1 MKILLVDPDVEDSAL
16 IEYSLKQSGY
26 NIRRAISR
34 QSAINSLKTFKPEI
48 VILDF
53 VFGNVQ
59 DTSLMQDMIEKAD
72 EPKPFIM
79 VLTSVND
86 PGVMLESLAN
96 GAHDFMVKPYNFAEF
111 AIRLENMITLRKTL
125 TTNLELNEKIKLQ
138 RDKLG
143 RFFSNE
149 LVARILDGS
158 INTDIGGTVR
168 EASILICDLRNSVGL
183 SEKLSAKKFALFLS
197 DLFAGLGDLISSE
210 GGSIT
215 NFRGDGLLATFGVP
229 SKIKQPALAAVSTA
243 FKIRRH
249 LEFFNQYRPAFIPLP
264 VHMGVGVATGK
275 VFVGNIGSTHRLDY
289 TVLGDAVNL
298 AARLEALTKELK
310 TDILIDN
317 ETNRQI
323 KGEAETEKLQ
333 IDSIRGRSKRIRI
346 FGLKTVYRVE

>member
-59 DTSLMQDMIEKAD
+59 DTSLMKDMIEKAD

-125 TTNLELNEKIKLQ
+125 TTNLELNEKI
-138 RDKLG
+138 
-143 RFFSNE
+143 
-149 LVARILDGS
+149 
-158 INTDIGGTVR
+158 
-168 EASILICDLRNSVGL
+168 LIFDSLRNIL
-183 SEKLSAKKFALFLS
+183 
-197 DLFAGLGDLISSE
+197 
-210 GGSIT
+210 
-215 NFRGDGLLATFGVP
+215 RP
-229 SKIKQPALAAVSTA
+229 SK
-243 FKIRRH
+243 F
-249 LEFFNQYRPAFIPLP
+249 
-264 VHMGVGVATGK
+264 
-275 VFVGNIGSTHRLDY
+275 
-289 TVLGDAVNL
+289 
-298 AARLEALTKELK
+298 
-310 TDILIDN
+310 
-317 ETNRQI
+317 
-323 KGEAETEKLQ
+323 
-333 IDSIRGRSKRIRI
+333 RS
-346 FGLKTVYRVE
+346 